1 MALWGKAAFVAAL
14 KAKRT
19 WDRIPPEQRRQLFEN
34 AKTQASKH
42 GPTVTNAV
50 KEQAPAVTN
59 AVKSRATMIG
69 QAFGEAVRNAREE
82 ARRKP
87 PE

>member
-1 MALWGKAAFVAAL
+1 MALWGKAALVAAL

-19 WDRIPPEQRRQLFEN
+19 WDRIPPEQRRKLLEN
-34 AKTQASKH
+34 AKTQATKH
-42 GPTVTNAV
+42 GPTVANAV
-50 KEQAPAVTN
+50 KEQAPAVTG
-59 AVKSRATMIG
+59 AVKSRATVLG
-69 QAFGEAVRNAREE
+69 RAAAEAVRNVREE